1 MGDDFHLRNGS
12 GQVEFLLS
20 NGISFGRHNVIV
32 VSVTEGKTISDVK
45 MGVFKWKQLQKKD
58 TENQDGERNYWL
70 MSVEEEYKGW
80 HSVCILKYSL
90 MPGES
95 ILQQKSEE

>member
-12 GQVEFLLS
+12 RQVEFLLS

-45 MGVFKWKQLQKKD
+45 MGVFKWKQL
-58 TENQDGERNYWL
+58 
-70 MSVEEEYKGW
+70 
-80 HSVCILKYSL
+80 
-90 MPGES
+90 
-95 ILQQKSEE
+95 

>member
-1 MGDDFHLRNGS
+1 MSSRKPVENEDRVFMGDDFHLRNGS

-45 MGVFKWKQLQKKD
+45 MGVFKWKQL
-58 TENQDGERNYWL
+58 
-70 MSVEEEYKGW
+70 
-80 HSVCILKYSL
+80 
-90 MPGES
+90 
-95 ILQQKSEE
+95 

>member
-45 MGVFKWKQLQKKD
+45 MGVFKWKQL
-58 TENQDGERNYWL
+58 
-70 MSVEEEYKGW
+70 
-80 HSVCILKYSL
+80 
-90 MPGES
+90 
-95 ILQQKSEE
+95 